1 MSKSDDYDN
10 ELMQLQLALIEMQKK
25 AIKDS
30 WKILVVFEGRDSAGK
45 DGTIARVTEHLSKRA
60 TTVVAL
66 PKPTER
72 ERSEWYFQRYVE
84 YLPACGEAVI
94 FNRSWYNRAGVERVM
109 GFSTP
114 EQQEQFLRDV
124 PAFERMLVENGLRY
138 VKFWLDIGREEQAER
153 LKARREDPLKA
164 FKTSDLDKVAQ
175 DKWDEYT
182 AARDEMFMRTH
193 SDIAPWICV
202 RADHKKAA
210 RLNVIR
216 WLLHAAGDKKL
227 VKGVAKPDPSVVF
240 SFEPAALK
248 DGRLAR

>member
-10 ELMQLQLALIEMQKK
+10 ELVQLQLALIAMQKK
-25 AIKDS
+25 AIKDG
-30 WKILVVFEGRDSAGK
+30 WKILAVFEGRDSAGK
-45 DGTIARVTEHLSKRA
+45 DGTIARVVEHLSKRA

-84 YLPACGEAVI
+84 YLPACGEAVL

-109 GFSTP
+109 NFSTP
-114 EQQEQFLRDV
+114 QEQEQFLRDV
-124 PAFERMLVENGLRY
+124 PAFERMLVESGVRY
-138 VKFWLDIGREEQAER
+138 VKFWLDISREEQAKR

-164 FKTSDLDKVAQ
+164 FKTSDLDKVAEE
-175 DKWDEYT
+175 KWDAYT
-182 AARDEMFMRTH
+182 AARDEMLIRTH
-193 SDIAPWICV
+193 SDLAPWICV

-216 WLLHAAGDKKL
+216 WLLHAAGDKKIA
-227 VKGVAKPDPSVVF
+227 KGVARPDPEVIF
-240 SFEPAALK
+240 SFEPSALQ

>member
-1 MSKSDDYDN
+1 MSKHDDYEN
-10 ELMQLQLALIEMQKK
+10 ELAQLQLALIGMQKK
-25 AIKDS
+25 AIKDD
-30 WKILVVFEGRDSAGK
+30 WKILAVFEGRDAAGK
-45 DGTIARVTEHLSKRA
+45 DGTIARITEHLSKRD
-60 TTVVAL
+60 TTIAAL
-66 PKPTER
+66 PKPTDR
-72 ERSEWYFQRYVE
+72 ERSEWYFQRYVD
-84 YLPACGEAVI
+84 YLPACGEVVI

-109 GFSTP
+109 NFSTP

-138 VKFWLDIGREEQAER
+138 VKFWLDIGRDEQAKR

-164 FKTSDLDKVAQ
+164 FKTSDLDKVAEE
-175 DKWDEYT
+175 KWDDYT
-182 AARDEMFMRTH
+182 KARDEMFMRTH

-202 RADHKKAA
+202 RADHKKEA

-227 VKGVAKPDPSVVF
+227 AKGVAKPDPSVIS

>member
-25 AIKDS
+25 AIKDG
-30 WKILVVFEGRDSAGK
+30 WKILAVFEGRDAAGK
-45 DGTIARVTEHLSKRA
+45 DGTIARIVEHLSKRA

-84 YLPACGEAVI
+84 YLPACGEAVL

-109 GFSTP
+109 DFSTP

-124 PAFERMLVENGLRY
+124 PAFERMLVENDTRY
-138 VKFWLDIGREEQAER
+138 VKFWLDIGRDEQVKR

-164 FKTSDLDKVAQ
+164 FKTSDLDRVAEE
-175 DKWDEYT
+175 KWDDYT
-182 AARDEMFMRTH
+182 KARDEMLMRTH
-193 SDIAPWICV
+193 SDVAPWVCV

-216 WLLHAAGDKKL
+216 WLLHAAGDKKIA
-227 VKGVAKPDPSVVF
+227 KGVARPDPNVIF
-240 SFEPAALK
+240 SFEPIALE